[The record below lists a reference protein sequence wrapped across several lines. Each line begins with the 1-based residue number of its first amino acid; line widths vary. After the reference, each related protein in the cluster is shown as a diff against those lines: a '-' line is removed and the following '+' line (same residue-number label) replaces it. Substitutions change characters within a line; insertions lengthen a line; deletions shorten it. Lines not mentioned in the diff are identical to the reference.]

1 MNATTGTVVGTSGAS
16 TMLATVL
23 VWLLSLRGIVV
34 PDDVALAFTGLFT
47 MAAHFLVASHIQ
59 NTATG
64 AGGTPLTAPQGNQS

>member
-23 VWLLSLRGIVV
+23 VWLLSLFGIAI
-34 PDDVALAFTGLFT
+34 PDYVALSITGLFM
-47 MAAHFLVASHIQ
+47 MAAHYLVAHHIQ